1 MDEAA
6 AAHGAERVA
15 RAWER
20 LGVAVRRTAATR
32 GRIGRGE
39 TQGAGDDIDALI
51 GARLA
56 NSLQAL
62 KDLDDRTNRAL
73 LPELESMIIEAG
85 RDVPDWRRLIRM
97 RDRLVHRWHD
107 ADPQLVRQVVAEI
120 HPTIEWLVEVVA
132 VHPVPV
138 ESELSILDAKLPN
151 EVRCVVLHDLAGR
164 LGVALVE
171 IDDDA
176 REIRD
181 LRWAQRG

>member
-1 MDEAA
+1 MDEVAA
-6 AAHGAERVA
+6 ARRAERVE
-15 RAWER
+15 RAWQR
-20 LGVAVRRTAATR
+20 LGIAVQRVAETR

-39 TQGAGDDIDALI
+39 THGADDDIDALI

-62 KDLDDRTNRAL
+62 KDLDDRTDRAL

-120 HPTIEWLVEVVA
+120 HPTMEWLVEVVV

-138 ESELSILDAKLPN
+138 ESELSSLDAQLAN
-151 EVRCVVLHDLAGR
+151 EVRCVVLHDLTGR

-181 LRWAQRG
+181 LRWAQSG